1 MRSHFYTRQFALGLI
16 IASLVFTT
24 PYWASAQSQEDN
36 TTPLAKNVI
45 LMIADGA
52 GFNAF
57 LAGAYY
63 QYGDAALTPYAD
75 FPVQCGMATFA
86 PETPEA
92 AEAMNAD
99 GGIVASDGYNP
110 NYIWDTF
117 NNCRRPVEGTVV
129 TDSAAAGTVLY
140 TGEKTTNGRVS
151 MSADGEIELATMAE
165 LADQLGKATGAVS
178 SVEISHAT
186 PACVAAHN
194 VARGNY
200 AEIAEQMLT
209 DSPLDVIM
217 GAGHPDA
224 APLLTKPAARSQY
237 VGGDEVWA
245 DLTDEDGL
253 NGFFFIT
260 EKSAFEHLAE
270 GLPSICSDTLALKVA
285 GVPFAYKTINESS
298 DSMEPPANVPTLEVM
313 SRGALNV
320 LNHDPDG
327 FFVMI
332 EGGAVDWANHAN
344 DFPTMLR
351 EMVEFNMAVE
361 AVVDWVETN
370 SSWNETL
377 LIITA
382 DHETGQLWGADAYD
396 DANDDQRFDPQTE
409 TFNAFAPPAN
419 AGQGVI
425 PDVLY
430 GYGSHTNHLVPVW
443 AIGPGCETLLDSADE
458 TDPQAAEVWNFSGRY
473 IHNTELAPAMRG
485 AVGAE

>member
-1 MRSHFYTRQFALGLI
+1 MFRLSDTRKIVLGLVVTGLLLVP
-16 IASLVFTT
+16 SLGTCVQ
-24 PYWASAQSQEDN
+24 AQEENAAQ
-36 TTPLAKNVI
+36 PAKNVI

-63 QYGDAALTPYAD
+63 QYGTADSTPYAD
-75 FPVQCGMATFA
+75 FPVHCGMATFA
-86 PETPEA
+86 PATSEA
-92 AEAMNAD
+92 ADAMNAD
-99 GGIVASDGYNP
+99 GGVVAVGGYDP
-110 NYIWDTF
+110 DYIWDAF

-151 MSADGEIELATMAE
+151 VSADGELELATMAE
-165 LADQLGKATGAVS
+165 IADQLGKATGAVS
-178 SVEISHAT
+178 SVEFSHAT

-200 AEIAEQMLT
+200 AAIAEEMLT
-209 DSPLDVIM
+209 ASPLDVIM

-224 APLLTKPAARSQY
+224 APQSTKPAARSQY
-237 VGGDEVWA
+237 VGGTELWS
-245 DLTDEDGL
+245 DLTDENGL
-253 NGFFFIT
+253 NGFFFLT
-260 EKSAFEHLAE
+260 EKSAFERLAE
-270 GLPSICSDTLALKVA
+270 GLPCMGSDTLPLKVA

-298 DSMEPPANVPTLEVM
+298 DSMEPTANAPTLEVM

-320 LNHDPDG
+320 LNQDPDG

-332 EGGAVDWANHAN
+332 EGGAIDWANHAN
-344 DFPTMLR
+344 DLPTMLR
-351 EMVEFNMAVE
+351 EMVEFNKAV
-361 AVVDWVETN
+361 ASVVDWVETN
-370 SSWNETL
+370 SSWDETL

-382 DHETGQLWGADAYD
+382 DHETGQIWGATAYD

-409 TFNAFAPPAN
+409 TFNAFTPPQN
-419 AGQGVI
+419 AGQGVV

-443 AIGPGCETLLDSADE
+443 AIGPGSEAILDSADE

-473 IHNTELAPAMRG
+473 IHNTELAPVMRG
-485 AVGAE
+485 AVSIE